1 MTRVVKYIEDLPYDD
16 RSQAALIAD
25 IVIDIAKAP
34 EIFLRRAHAKIMS
47 QPEAFV
53 ERFEHALTE
62 EHYTFIDMLSQWHD
76 ELFAKFCEDIDL
88 PPSQNDERRRTQRV
102 IQ

>member
-1 MTRVVKYIEDLPYDD
+1 MTKVAKYIEDLPYDD

-34 EIFLRRAHAKIMS
+34 IFLRRAHAKIMS

-53 ERFEHALTE
+53 ERFEHALLKLSVL
-62 EHYTFIDMLSQWHD
+62 IDELDVWHD
-76 ELFAKFCEDIDL
+76 ALFDEHCQGIEHPDFAAELLGGD
-88 PPSQNDERRRTQRV
+88 DE
-102 IQ
+102 